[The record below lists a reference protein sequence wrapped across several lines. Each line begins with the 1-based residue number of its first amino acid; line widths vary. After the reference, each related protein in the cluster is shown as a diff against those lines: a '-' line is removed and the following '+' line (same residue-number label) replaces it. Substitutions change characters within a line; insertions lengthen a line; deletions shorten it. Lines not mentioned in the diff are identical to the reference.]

1 MFRTTL
7 KQIWNQRRQNGWI
20 FFELLFV
27 GIFLWIVLDPLC
39 VQIAN
44 KNINRGYEQD
54 GMYIL
59 TMNKYPKTSQ
69 KYSEEMNSDSLARL
83 QYLDIIREMRNLP
96 EIESF
101 AVAYGQAYA
110 NSGSYNGG
118 EIYSDTTFSN
128 RKGLQF
134 YFFVPVDGGD
144 FLKTYRL
151 KDANTGEIMTIA
163 PDHAS
168 RNLIY
173 ISENLANMLYGHTDV
188 VGKKCYNY
196 NKSSHEIGGVFKD
209 FKDRDYNQPYPT
221 AFTTAYFCKEIK
233 GNSYMHWSYT
243 FTFRVKDNVNKV
255 AFEKR
260 FENEI
265 KPRLSRGNYY
275 CSGIQ
280 RFDITAKNMAERF
293 GELNSTR
300 RNTIFAIF
308 GLLCVFLGM
317 VGTFWV
323 RANARR
329 QEIGVMRSIGASKW
343 RITSQFLTEA
353 SILVTVATIISTIIM
368 AHYVYTNDF
377 FAKIQMLSKEM
388 LNPEYWQNNPITHFS
403 VISIIVYL
411 VLLIT
416 SLIGTLIPVSRAT
429 RELPA
434 DALHDE

>member
-27 GIFLWIVLDPLC
+27 GVFLWIVMDPLC

-44 KNINRGYEQD
+44 KNIDRGYEQD

-59 TMNKYPKTSQ
+59 KMA
-69 KYSEEMNSDSLARL
+69 KYSQTSPKYSIEMDNDTLVKL
-83 QYLDIIREMRNLP
+83 QYLDIIREMRNIP

-101 AVAYGQAYA
+101 AIAYGSAYA
-110 NSGSYNGG
+110 NSGSFNGG
-118 EIYSDTTFSN
+118 QLFADSAISSN
-128 RKGLQF
+128 KNIQF
-134 YFFVPVDGGD
+134 YYFVPVEGGD
-144 FLKTYRL
+144 ILKTYRL

-163 PDHAS
+163 PDFAS
-168 RNLIY
+168 RNMVY
-173 ISENLANMLYGHTDV
+173 ISENLAKMIYGRTDV
-188 VGKKCYNY
+188 KGERCFDYKKNVQ
-196 NKSSHEIGGVFKD
+196 EIAGVFKD

-221 AFTTAYFCKEIK
+221 VFTSADFCNEIK
-233 GNSYMHWSYT
+233 GNFFMHWSYT
-243 FTFRVKDNVNKV
+243 FTFRVKDDVNKA

-265 KPRLSRGNYY
+265 KPKLGRGNYY
-275 CSGIQ
+275 CLGIE
-280 RFDITAKNMAERF
+280 RLDITAHNMAELF

-308 GLLCVFLGM
+308 GLMCVFLGM

-329 QEIGVMRSIGASKW
+329 QEIGIMRSIGASKW
-343 RITSQFLTEA
+343 RITNQFLTE
-353 SILVTVATIISTIIM
+353 STILVTMAVTISTIIM
-368 AHYVYTNDF
+368 AHYIYSNGF
-377 FAKIQMLSKEM
+377 FAHIAMLSKDM
-388 LNPEYWQNNPITHFS
+388 LNPEYWQNNPLEHFS
-403 VISIIVYL
+403 IISIIVYI

-416 SLIGTLIPVSRAT
+416 SLIGTYIPVSRAT

-434 DALHDE
+434 DALHNE

>member
-44 KNINRGYEQD
+44 KSIDRGYEQN
-54 GMYIL
+54 GMYVL
-59 TMNKYPKTSQ
+59 Q
-69 KYSEEMNSDSLARL
+69 LEKYSFSSPKYSAEMENDSLVKL
-83 QYLDIIREMRNLP
+83 QYLDIIREMRNIP
-96 EIESF
+96 EIECF
-101 AVAYGQAYA
+101 AVAYGRAYA
-110 NSGSYNGG
+110 NSGSFSGG
-118 EIYSDTTFSN
+118 ELFADTALSKRTH
-128 RKGLQF
+128 LQF
-134 YFFVPVDGGD
+134 YHFVPVEGSDI
-144 FLKTYRL
+144 LKTYRL
-151 KDANTGEIMTIA
+151 KDVNSGVTMTIA
-163 PDHAS
+163 PDFAS

-173 ISENLANMLYGHTDV
+173 LSENSAKMLYGRTDV
-188 VGKKCYNY
+188 VGEKCYNY
-196 NKSSHEIGGVFKD
+196 KKEVQEIAGVFKD

-221 AFTTAYFCKEIK
+221 IFSSADFCKEIE
-233 GNSYMHWSYT
+233 GNFFMHLAYT
-243 FTFRVKDNVNKV
+243 FTFRVKDDVNQ
-255 AFEKR
+255 ATFEKR

-265 KPRLSRGNYY
+265 KPKLERGNFY
-275 CSGIQ
+275 CLGIQ
-280 RFDITAKNMAERF
+280 RFDVVAQNMAELF

-308 GLLCVFLGM
+308 GLMCVFLGM

-343 RITSQFLTEA
+343 RITSQFLTESA
-353 SILVTVATIISTIIM
+353 ILVSVAVILSTIIM
-368 AHYVYTNDF
+368 AHYVYTNNF
-377 FAKIQMLSKEM
+377 FANVNMLSKDM

-411 VLLIT
+411 VLLVT

-434 DALHDE
+434 EALHDE

>member
-27 GIFLWIVLDPLC
+27 GVFLWIVMDPLC

-44 KNINRGYEQD
+44 KNIDRGYEQD
-54 GMYIL
+54 GLYIL
-59 TMNKYPKTSQ
+59 KMNKYSRTSS
-69 KYSEEMNSDSLARL
+69 KYSIEMDNDSLVKL
-83 QYLDIIREMRNLP
+83 QYLDIIREMRNIP

-101 AVAYGQAYA
+101 AIAYGSAYA
-110 NSGSYNGG
+110 NSGSFSGG
-118 EIYSDTTFSN
+118 ELFADSSLSLN
-128 RKGLQF
+128 KHLQF
-134 YFFVPVDGGD
+134 YHFVPVEGSDI
-144 FLKTYRL
+144 LKTYRL
-151 KDANTGEIMTIA
+151 KDANTGEPLAIS
-163 PDHAS
+163 PDFAS
-168 RNLIY
+168 RDMIY
-173 ISENLANMLYGHTDV
+173 ISENLAQMLYGRTDV
-188 VGKKCYNY
+188 EKEKCFDYKKNAY
-196 NKSSHEIGGVFKD
+196 EIAGVFKD

-221 AFTTAYFCKEIK
+221 VFSTASFCNDIE
-233 GNSYMHWSYT
+233 GNPYMHWSYT
-243 FTFRVKDNVNKV
+243 FTFRVKDDVNQD

-265 KPRLSRGNYY
+265 KPKLGRGNYF
-275 CSGIQ
+275 CLGIKRLDVASQ
-280 RFDITAKNMAERF
+280 EMAELF

-343 RITSQFLTEA
+343 RITSQFLTES
-353 SILVTVATIISTIIM
+353 SILVTAAVSISTIIM
-368 AHYVYTNDF
+368 AHYVYTNNF
-377 FAKIQMLSKEM
+377 FADVNMLSKDM

-411 VLLIT
+411 ILLIT
-416 SLIGTLIPVSRAT
+416 SLIGTYIPVSRAT